1 MILFFIVALLLLSII
16 HGVVGWRII
25 PALGL
30 SDPLRSF
37 VWGIIP
43 VAIVL
48 PMIPIAF
55 RSRGVENDLIDW
67 FSWAGYISLGFFV
80 LTFFAI
86 LAKDTMFAV
95 LSMGQKVAGLLGYAH
110 HDPIDP
116 SRREFIQ
123 KVTGGGILAITGT
136 ATAKWVYNATQSPI
150 VIKKD
155 IPIHGL
161 DQGMDGFTIAQISD
175 FHIGPTI

>member
-30 SDPLRSF
+30 SDPLRLF

-95 LSMGQKVAGLLGYAH
+95 LSLSL
-110 HDPIDP
+110 
-116 SRREFIQ
+116 
-123 KVTGGGILAITGT
+123 
-136 ATAKWVYNATQSPI
+136 
-150 VIKKD
+150 
-155 IPIHGL
+155 IH
-161 DQGMDGFTIAQISD
+161 I
-175 FHIGPTI
+175 